1 MPNEII
7 MGDNYDPTR
16 FETVPVAAPATE
28 SLPAIPSSAGLGDE
42 GRRWA
47 EAIASEEAAERALE
61 AAKLAVRDARRVTAE
76 AYRAYKAATS
86 PSVRMSDAPPKPSDS
101 PSACEARST
110 PCAGSGNPDLEPR
123 SCPDEAGSGGAG
135 GVPNQTERPI

>member
-28 SLPAIPSSAGLGDE
+28 SLPAIPSSAGLGDA

-47 EAIASEEAAERALE
+47 EAIVAEEAAERALE
-61 AAKLAVRDARRVTAE
+61 AAKLAVRVARKATAE
-76 AYRAYKAATS
+76 AYRGYKAATS
-86 PSVRMSDAPPKPSDS
+86 PSAKL
-101 PSACEARST
+101 CERGEGT
-110 PCAGSGNPDLEPR
+110 
-123 SCPDEAGSGGAG
+123 
-135 GVPNQTERPI
+135 